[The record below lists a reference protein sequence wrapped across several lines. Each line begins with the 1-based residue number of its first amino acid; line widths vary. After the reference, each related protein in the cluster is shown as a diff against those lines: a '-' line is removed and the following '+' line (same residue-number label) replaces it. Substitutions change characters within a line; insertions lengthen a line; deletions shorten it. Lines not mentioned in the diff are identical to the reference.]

1 MNNQIP
7 VLILHELI
15 ILPNQELKLD
25 LSNELSKRI
34 IKVASKDSNSE
45 VLIIAPRSLAETE
58 PSIADLPTIG
68 VVTNIKSKIELSNGK
83 MRVVLR
89 GKERVRIEKYYQNPE
104 TNILKCSISLVELPL
119 FDKAK
124 EKSIRRKLI
133 SLVKEYISKDKS
145 VSNSIVSSI
154 EKNEDL
160 NIITD
165 IITSF
170 IPLSFNKKLEYM
182 ECINPLIRAT
192 NLIDDLNEEISI
204 NAIDD
209 ELNEKLE
216 QNLESSQREYILR
229 EKLKEINNELGLS
242 KESDVLKYNE
252 LIDTLKVNKQTKD
265 KLYNEVHRLS
275 SASEYSPEAAVIK
288 NYLDTVINLPW
299 DKEVKQTTSSKEIL
313 NSLNQTHYGLDNIKE
328 RILEYVELKNKNP
341 KLKSPIICFV
351 GPQGVGKTSIAMSIA
366 SALNRNF
373 YKISVG
379 GLNDSTELIGSRRTY
394 LGAAPGKIIQ
404 GILKCKSK
412 NPLILIDE
420 VDKMVKDYKGDPAST
435 MLEILDET
443 QNHLFTDNYIEEPFD
458 ISNVMFI
465 LTANSKEN
473 IPEALLD
480 RLEIIELSSYSVYEK
495 IDIARNYLVKDI
507 FEEYKSDLK
516 INKEVIEYIVVN
528 YTKEPGVREL
538 KKILEKLIRKV
549 CVYDSDYKSITTALV
564 NKYLGLKKTN
574 FLPNIRDF
582 GIANVL
588 ACINSGGLV
597 SHVQVAK
604 ASGKGDVIVT
614 GNSGDILKESV
625 QVVLGFLLSQYD
637 IKKDNIDIYVHF
649 LENAKR
655 KEGPSAGV
663 AIAVALLSMF
673 EKKLIPSDV
682 AFTGELTLKGD
693 ILPVGGIKE
702 KILASSSSGIQK
714 IFIPKANENDLIGV
728 PIEVLDNIVV
738 RMVNNFSEV
747 YEELFYK
754 EL

>member
-25 LSNELSKRI
+25 LSNEFSKKI
-34 IKVASKDSNSE
+34 IKVACKESNSE
-45 VLIIAPRSLAETE
+45 VLIIAPKSTNEADASL
-58 PSIADLPTIG
+58 ADLPTIG
-68 VVTNIKSKIELSNGK
+68 VIANIKSKIELSNQK

-89 GKERVRIEKYYQNPE
+89 GKERVRIEKYFQNPE
-104 TNILKCSISLVELPL
+104 TSILKCSISLVELPL

-124 EKSIRRKLI
+124 EKSVLRKLI

-145 VSNSIVSSI
+145 VGNSIISSI
-154 EKNEDL
+154 DKSEDL
-160 NIITD
+160 NVITD
-165 IITSF
+165 IITTF
-170 IPLSFNKKLEYM
+170 LPLSFDKKLSYM
-182 ECINPLIRAT
+182 ECINPLKRAT
-192 NLIDDLNEEISI
+192 NLIDDINEEISI
-204 NAIDD
+204 NDIDE
-209 ELNEKLE
+209 ELNEKLQE
-216 QNLESSQREYILR
+216 SLENSQREFILR

-242 KESDVLKYNE
+242 KDSDVLRYNE
-252 LIDTLKVNKQTKD
+252 LIDNLKVSKQTKN
-265 KLYNEVHRLS
+265 KLHHEVHKLS

-299 DKEVKQTTSSKEIL
+299 DNASKETTNSKEIIS
-313 NSLNQTHYGLDNIKE
+313 SLNETHYGLNDIKD
-328 RILEYVELKNKNP
+328 RILEYVELKNRNKD
-341 KLKSPIICFV
+341 LKSPIICFV

-366 SALNRNF
+366 KALNREF

-404 GILKCKSK
+404 GILKCKVN

-420 VDKMVKDYKGDPAST
+420 IDKMVKDYKGDPASV

-465 LTANSKEN
+465 LTANNIEN
-473 IPEALLD
+473 IPETLLD

-495 IDIARNYLVKDI
+495 IDIAKNYLIKDI
-507 FEEYKSDLK
+507 LSEYKSELK
-516 INKEVIEYIVVN
+516 INKEVIEYVVIN

-549 CVYDSDYKSITTALV
+549 CVYDKDYKSITTALV
-564 NKYLGLKKTN
+564 NKYLGLKKPS
-574 FLPNIRDF
+574 FLPNIRDY

-588 ACINSGGLV
+588 ACINSGGVLTHVEV
-597 SHVQVAK
+597 SKAK
-604 ASGKGDVIVT
+604 GKGNVIVT
-614 GNSGDILKESV
+614 GNSGDILTESV
-625 QVVLGFLLSQYD
+625 KVVLGFLLSQYD
-637 IKKDNIDIYVHF
+637 IDNKDTDIYVHF
-649 LENAKR
+649 LENAKK

-663 AIAVALLSMF
+663 AIAVAMLSTF
-673 EKKLIPSDV
+673 EKKLIPPDV
-682 AFTGELTLKGD
+682 AFTGEITLKGD

-702 KILASSSSGIQK
+702 KVLASAANGIKK
-714 IFIPKANENDLIGV
+714 IFIPKANENDLIGI
-728 PIEVLDNIVV
+728 PIDIIDSLVI

-747 YEELFYK
+747 YEEIFYK